1 MTLKMVAIQDS
12 AQSTAAVSGQ
22 RAATQTAANAHRVR
36 IPVRLPRGPRLNTFD
51 SLSNRNFLFLWIGM
65 LFLMAGAQMQMLA
78 QSYLVYD
85 LTGSASVLGIINL
98 GIAVPMLTIPLF
110 GGVVADRF
118 EKKTIIQVAQLVA
131 GSLSLVIG
139 LAIDFEVIA
148 WQHLLISSMVTGGL
162 WAFMMPARQAIIP
175 QLVGPEKITNAM
187 ALNAAGISATTM
199 AAPAP
204 ALAGGIYALV
214 GPWNVFYL

>member
-1 MTLKMVAIQDS
+1 MSDATAPIQDS
-12 AQSTAAVSGQ
+12 AQLTTAVSGQ

-36 IPVRLPRGPRLNTFD
+36 IPVRVPRGPRLNTFD

-131 GSLSLVIG
+131 GSLALLTGPGNRFRSHSL
-139 LAIDFEVIA
+139 AA
-148 WQHLLISSMVTGGL
+148 SSHLIYGNGWAVGVYDACKTGHHPPDC
-162 WAFMMPARQAIIP
+162 W
-175 QLVGPEKITNAM
+175 T
-187 ALNAAGISATTM
+187 
-199 AAPAP
+199 
-204 ALAGGIYALV
+204 
-214 GPWNVFYL
+214 